1 MESIAIIVHIYY
13 RGFDELYKLVGK
25 EQLGHQFSQPIKSVI
40 AAIAPSEMNYKVTFI
55 LIL

>member
-40 AAIAPSEMNYKVTFI
+40 AAIAPSEMNYKVR
-55 LIL
+55 